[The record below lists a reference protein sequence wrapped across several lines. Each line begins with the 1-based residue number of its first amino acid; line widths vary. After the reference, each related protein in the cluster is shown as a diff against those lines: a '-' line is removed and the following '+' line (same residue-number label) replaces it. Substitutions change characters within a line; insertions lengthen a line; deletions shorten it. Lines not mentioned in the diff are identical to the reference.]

1 MFWFITPTICESL
14 EKVALSYKSV
24 NIHHTSSLTHDE
36 ESTPTKYIPQFPPKN
51 EWLSINSIL
60 SYQSKRN
67 TRITSKKVP
76 NNKEN
81 ISMQSFPFL
90 KCRTM
95 GDEWMNERTD
105 GQFSVFIVVGK
116 LGLRFPTSIILYKS
130 KRQTS
135 LLIWSSVCM
144 NNFLNLFPES

>member
-1 MFWFITPTICESL
+1 
-14 EKVALSYKSV
+14 
-24 NIHHTSSLTHDE
+24 
-36 ESTPTKYIPQFPPKN
+36 
-51 EWLSINSIL
+51 
-60 SYQSKRN
+60 
-67 TRITSKKVP
+67 
-76 NNKEN
+76 
-81 ISMQSFPFL
+81 
-90 KCRTM
+90 
-95 GDEWMNERTD
+95 MNERTD